1 MSNNNNNNTQGAGKD
16 NNSSAN
22 NNTGN
27 TQTNGSGNNNRNNNQ
42 DRNRNNRNYGNSN
55 SYFNAIKPFEEAE
68 QKIRVVLGLRSE
80 RFDKKV
86 PFEIYK
92 DKLIKY
98 MGCEMIMSEYIE
110 CLVKNREDPKKCLIK
125 IHAKAIIIRR

>member
-1 MSNNNNNNTQGAGKD
+1 MSNNNNNNTQGASKN

-42 DRNRNNRNYGNSN
+42 DRNRNNRNYSNSN

-68 QKIRVVLGLRSE
+68 QKIGVVLGLRSE

-98 MGCEMIMSEYIE
+98 IGYDVIMSEYIE
-110 CLVKNREDPKKCLIK
+110 CLVKNREYPKKRFDKNTC
-125 IHAKAIIIRR
+125 